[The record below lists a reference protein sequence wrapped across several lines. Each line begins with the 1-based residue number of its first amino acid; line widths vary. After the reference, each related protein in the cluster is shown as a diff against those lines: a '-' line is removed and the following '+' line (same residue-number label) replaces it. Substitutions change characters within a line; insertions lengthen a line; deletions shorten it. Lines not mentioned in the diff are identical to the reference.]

1 MHLHLGCFV
10 AIIHAMKQHI
20 EEALHNSSISLAS
33 IVRELHSSN
42 DTHERTLEYAM
53 EAYKNTRRAMDK
65 NHEGKT
71 YKSREAYDAIT
82 NGVFPNAAPSYPS
95 WN

>member
-1 MHLHLGCFV
+1 
-10 AIIHAMKQHI
+10 MKQHI

-42 DTHERTLEYAM
+42 DTHQGTLDCVM

-82 NGVFPNAAPSYPS
+82 KGVFPNAAPLTKLKWDEIDDIAS
-95 WN
+95 NLDLG